1 MVDYDPKYFDS
12 RWARRERAQKL
23 DWETQEGPIGDTV
36 FLLRRR
42 GRRFD
47 NSAIFVLIL
56 LLAVIG
62 SGIGYYLARPLLEN
76 ENRIERR
83 VHEERREAE
92 LAEKDALEKQFLDL
106 RRDIANQISAFWFVI
121 QSGTGWALR
130 DLALTPDGAGA
141 AVGWNGT
148 IVTRTAPDVP
158 WVVAESGTKQ
168 PLNAIALTP
177 DGAGVAVGDNGTIVT
192 RTAPDVPWVVAESG
206 TEEDLREI
214 ALTPDGAGVAVG
226 PNGMIVTRAA
236 PDAPWVVAESGTEE
250 GLYAIALTPD
260 GAGVAVGDN
269 GTIVRR
275 AAPDAPWEVAES
287 GTEETLYA
295 IALTPDGAGVA
306 VGLNGT
312 IVTRAAPDA
321 PWVVAESGTEELL
334 TDIALTWDGAGVA
347 VGLNGTIVTRA
358 APDAPR
364 GGAESGAEEML
375 GEIAP
380 TPDGAGAAVGDNGTI
395 VPRASPDAPW
405 SVVES
410 GTKEHLVR
418 IALTPDGAGAA
429 VGGNGTFVTR
439 AAPDA
444 PWVVVESGTGEHL
457 GDIALMPD
465 GAGVAVGQNGTIVA
479 TPHDL
484 VAQASAP
491 ADPEAL
497 RQFLDDLRKQHPNYR
512 ENPVHTQRLAALN
525 NAYTNVAADLKDATD
540 KIAEADTGVLS
551 RREQL
556 REFREFLAEC
566 RAAPVLAEENEDDDK
581 GPEERPEGEDTT
593 PMAASGSE
601 EVKACAEAYTSAIV
615 DVRSKKWWELLA
627 ETAPQALLLVFL
639 LATLGGLYRY
649 NLKMAGFYY
658 ARADAL
664 AINREPVMPRRFE
677 ELATTLAADK
687 VDFRNAKTPMD
698 TVVDLSKEAMRKMP
712 GG

>member
-23 DWETQEGPIGDTV
+23 DWETQEGPIGDTI

-92 LAEKDALEKQFLDL
+92 LAEKDALEKQFLNL
-106 RRDIANQISAFWFVI
+106 RKDIASQIGAFWFVI
-121 QSGTGWALR
+121 QSGTGAPLIDI
-130 DLALTPDGAGA
+130 DLTPDGAGVAVGPVGTIVTRASPNAPWVVADSGTREDFNETALTPDGAGA
-141 AVGWNGT
+141 AVGWH
-148 IVTRTAPDVP
+148 VT
-158 WVVAESGTKQ
+158 
-168 PLNAIALTP
+168 
-177 DGAGVAVGDNGTIVT
+177 
-192 RTAPDVPWVVAESG
+192 
-206 TEEDLREI
+206 
-214 ALTPDGAGVAVG
+214 
-226 PNGMIVTRAA
+226 IVTRAA
-236 PDAPWVVAESGTEE
+236 PDAPWVVAESGAEE
-250 GLYAIALTPD
+250 FLFGIALTPD
-260 GAGVAVGDN
+260 GAGA
-269 GTIVRR
+269 
-275 AAPDAPWEVAES
+275 
-287 GTEETLYA
+287 
-295 IALTPDGAGVA
+295 A

-321 PWVVAESGTEELL
+321 PWVVAESGTQEPLYA
-334 TDIALTWDGAGVA
+334 IALTPDGASVAVGDSGTIVTRAAPDAPWVVAESGREEDLYAIALTPDGVGVV

-358 APDAPR
+358 APDAPWVI
-364 GGAESGAEEML
+364 ADSGTEEEL
-375 GEIAP
+375 NAIAL
-380 TPDGAGAAVGDNGTI
+380 TPDGASVAVGDNGTI
-395 VPRASPDAPW
+395 
-405 SVVES
+405 
-410 GTKEHLVR
+410 
-418 IALTPDGAGAA
+418 
-429 VGGNGTFVTR
+429 VTR

-444 PWVVVESGTGEHL
+444 PWVVAESGTEEHLREIALTPDGAGVAAGRNGTIVTRAAPDAPWVVAESGTEEHL
-457 GDIALMPD
+457 GDIALTPD
-465 GAGVAVGQNGTIVA
+465 GAGIAVGSGGTIMA
-479 TPHDL
+479 PLPDL
-484 VAQASAP
+484 GVEAAAQVDP
-491 ADPEAL
+491 AAL
-497 RQFLDDLRKQHPNYR
+497 RQYLDDLRKQHPDYR

-525 NAYTNVAADLKDATD
+525 NAYITVAADLKDATD

-551 RREQL
+551 RKEQL

-566 RAAPVLAEENEDDDK
+566 RAAPARPK
-581 GPEERPEGEDTT
+581 GKDTT

-698 TVVDLSKEAMRKMP
+698 TVVDLSKKAMRKMP